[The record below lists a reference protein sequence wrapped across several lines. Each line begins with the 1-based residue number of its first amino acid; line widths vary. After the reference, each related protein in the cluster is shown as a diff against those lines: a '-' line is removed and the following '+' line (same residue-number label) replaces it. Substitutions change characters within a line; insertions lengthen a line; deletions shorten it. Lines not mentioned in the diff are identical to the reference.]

1 MLLSLLSKEE
11 KYYFLDLLS
20 RVISIDG
27 PVSDYEKKVID
38 LFKAEMGSDITKY
51 RRSNQSTEQLINY
64 FTDKSKAIKN
74 VVYYNISW
82 ASLTDEFYSV
92 EEHLILDDIQHA
104 FGITNRKKMELLKAV
119 YAERDLREKIKRIV
133 AE

>member
-20 RVISIDG
+20 KVIFSDG
-27 PVSDYEKKVID
+27 PVSDYEKKVIG
-38 LFKAEMGSDITKY
+38 LFKAEMGEDINRY
-51 RRSNQSTEQLINY
+51 RRSNLNIEQLLA
-64 FTDKSKAIKN
+64 FFEDKSKAIKN

-82 ASLTDEFYSV
+82 ATLSDEFYSV
-92 EEHLILDDIQHA
+92 EEHLILDDIQKA

>member
-20 RVISIDG
+20 KVISIDG
-27 PVSDYEKKVID
+27 PVSDYEKKVIE
-38 LFKAEMGSDITKY
+38 LYKAEMGGDITKY
-51 RRSNQSTEQLINY
+51 RRSTQSTEQLINY
-64 FTDKSKAIKN
+64 FVDKSKAIKN

-92 EEHLILDDIQHA
+92 EEHLILDDIQRA
-104 FGITNRKKMELLKAV
+104 FGITNRKKMELLKGV

>member
-20 RVISIDG
+20 KVICSDG

-51 RRSNQSTEQLINY
+51 RRSNQNTEQLINY

-92 EEHLILDDIQHA
+92 EEHLILDDIQRA

>member
-20 RVISIDG
+20 KVISSDG
-27 PVSDYEKKVID
+27 PVSDYEKKVMD
-38 LFKAEMGSDITKY
+38 LFKAEMGADITKY

-92 EEHLILDDIQHA
+92 EEHLILDDIQHS

-119 YAERDLREKIKRIV
+119 YADLDLREKIKRIV

>member
-20 RVISIDG
+20 KVICSDG
-27 PVSDYEKKVID
+27 PVSDYEKKVIE
-38 LFKAEMGSDITKY
+38 LYKAEMGSDITRY
-51 RRSNQSTEQLINY
+51 RRSNQDTEQLINY
-64 FTDKSKAIKN
+64 FIDKSKAIKN

-92 EEHLILDDIQHA
+92 EEHLILDDIQRA

>member
-20 RVISIDG
+20 KVISSDG
-27 PVSDYEKKVID
+27 PVSDYEKKVIE

-51 RRSNQSTEQLINY
+51 RRSNQNTEQLINY
-64 FTDKSKAIKN
+64 FSDKSKAIKN

-92 EEHLILDDIQHA
+92 EEHLILDDIQHV

>member
-20 RVISIDG
+20 KVICSDG
-27 PVSDYEKKVID
+27 PVSDYEKKVIE

-51 RRSNQSTEQLINY
+51 RRSNQTTEQLINY
-64 FTDKSKAIKN
+64 FADKSKAIKN

-92 EEHLILDDIQHA
+92 EEHLILDDTQRA

>member
-1 MLLSLLSKEE
+1 MLLSLLSKDE

-20 RVISIDG
+20 KVICSDG
-27 PVSDYEKKVID
+27 PVSDYEKKVVD
-38 LFKAEMGSDITKY
+38 LFKAEMGSDIAKY
-51 RRSNQSTEQLINY
+51 RRSNQNTEQLINY

-92 EEHLILDDIQHA
+92 EEHLILDDIQRA

>member
-20 RVISIDG
+20 KVISIDG
-27 PVSDYEKKVID
+27 PVSDYEKKVIE
-38 LFKAEMGSDITKY
+38 LYKAEMGGDITKY
-51 RRSNQSTEQLINY
+51 RHSSQNTEQLINY

-92 EEHLILDDIQHA
+92 EEHLILDDIQRA

>member
-20 RVISIDG
+20 KVISSDG
-27 PVSDYEKKVID
+27 PVSDYEKKVIE

-51 RRSNQSTEQLINY
+51 RRSNQSTDQLINY
-64 FTDKSKAIKN
+64 FSDKSKAIKN

-92 EEHLILDDIQHA
+92 EEHLILDDIQHV